1 MSRSS
6 DLMDEFDR
14 AAERLLADEAAIRRM
29 FDLGVDV
36 DHWTR
41 HRGQFGLW
49 PLGIIANGS
58 FIQPVVAYD
67 EVVDLIAWPAADPA
81 TWRLRRGHAALMGEE
96 LAARSALFN
105 EPIRVFATPFDWLKH
120 FGEGCCVVNW
130 DCFLPFHLDARRLLV
145 SDPSLG
151 NRLTR
156 ALAVPPVSFE
166 IRQVAA

>member
-1 MSRSS
+1 MSRSY

-14 AAERLLADEAAIRRM
+14 AVERLLADEAAIRRM

-67 EVVDLIAWPAADPA
+67 DIVDLVSWRPADPS
-81 TWRLRRGHAALMGEE
+81 TWHLRLGHAVLLGEE
-96 LAARSALFN
+96 IADKAALFD
-105 EPIRVFATPFDWLKH
+105 EPLVIYSTPLEWLKH
-120 FGEGCCVVNW
+120 FGQGSCVIDW
-130 DCFLPFHLDARRLLV
+130 DCHLPFHLSATRMLV
-145 SDPSLG
+145 HDRGLN

-156 ALAVPPVSFE
+156 ALTAPPITFE